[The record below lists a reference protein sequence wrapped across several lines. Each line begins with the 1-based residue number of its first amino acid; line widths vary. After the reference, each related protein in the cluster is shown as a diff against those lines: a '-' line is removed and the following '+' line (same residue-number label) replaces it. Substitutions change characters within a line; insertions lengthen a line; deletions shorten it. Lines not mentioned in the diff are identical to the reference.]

1 MANGF
6 SKEEIVYFDKL
17 LEGYEDALVLSR
29 AAVVTD
35 TDQQTMERTNDTIWF
50 PMPYIM
56 TSYSGNDATNN
67 FKDVTQLSVPA
78 QINNQRHVPFYLTAR
93 QLRDAQ
99 QEGRLR
105 DAATT
110 KLASDMNVSV
120 MNLASIYGSVFV
132 KRTAAASGY
141 ADVAAA
147 DTMFTTQGIPREGRQ
162 MMLSPGDYNGMSGD
176 LAGRQTLSKDKTLPA
191 YEESDLGMVAGF
203 RTFKADYAYRLTAA
217 AGVTV
222 TITNTQPLSY
232 VPVAAALSA
241 DGLTE
246 NNVDNRFQNISIA
259 VTSGAVKVGD
269 AFQIAGVNAVHH
281 IAKQDT
287 GQPKTFRIVGIVS
300 GAGGTGVV
308 TICPPIIANDGTNPS
323 TAQYQNVTAAP
334 ANGAAITF
342 LNTTAAAVN
351 PFWQGDAVQILPGR
365 LAVRPDSG
373 LAVMQAETKQGFQL
387 TLTRQGSIL
396 DLSCKYRVDAIWGPF
411 AANPEMMG
419 CEVFGQ
425 A

>member
-1 MANGF
+1 VANGF

-17 LEGYEDALVLSR
+17 LEAYDDALVLSR
-29 AAVVTD
+29 AAVVTQ
-35 TDQQTMERTNDTIWF
+35 TDQQTMERTSDTVWF
-50 PMPYIM
+50 PMPYIV
-56 TSYSGNDATNN
+56 TSYSGNDATSN

-78 QINNQRHVPFYLTAR
+78 QINQQRHVPFSLTAR

-105 DAATT
+105 EAATV
-110 KLASDMNVSV
+110 KLASDINVDV
-120 MNLASIYGSVFV
+120 MNLAAVYGSVVV

-147 DTMFTTQGIPREGRQ
+147 DTMFTTQGIPREGRVL
-162 MMLSPGDYNGMSGD
+162 MLSPGDYNGMSGD
-176 LAGRQTLSKDKTLPA
+176 LAARQTLQGKTLAA
-191 YEESDLGMVAGF
+191 YEESDLGMVSGF
-203 RTFKADYAYRLTAA
+203 RTYKADYAYRLTAA

-232 VPVAAALSA
+232 VPVSTSA
-241 DGLTE
+241 SSDGLTQ
-246 NNVDNRFQNISIA
+246 NNVDNRKQVISIA

-269 AFQIAGVNAVHH
+269 AFQIAGVNGVHH

-287 GQPKTFRIVGIVS
+287 GQPKTFRIVGINT
-300 GAGGTGVV
+300 GAGGTGTV
-308 TICPPIIANDGTNPS
+308 TITPPIIANDGVNPS

-365 LAVRPDSG
+365 LEPKPDSG
-373 LAVMQAETKQGFQL
+373 LAVMSAETSQGFQL
-387 TLTRQGSIL
+387 TMTRQGSIF
-396 DLSCKYRVDAIWGPF
+396 DLSTKYRIDAIWGSF

-419 CEVFGQ
+419 VELFGQ